1 MEGKKMTN
9 QTQDKGRTYTQIYL
23 EVQALSEEMNRVN
36 TPLGFHAYLARLGT
50 IQAKYVQGFDQM
62 KHVERQDAS
71 LLINMVLSQLHGR
84 LDVLRARAM
93 NGELKPRK

>member
-1 MEGKKMTN
+1 
-9 QTQDKGRTYTQIYL
+9 
-23 EVQALSEEMNRVN
+23 
-36 TPLGFHAYLARLGT
+36 LGT

-71 LLINMVLSQLHGR
+71 LLINMVLSQLHGK